1 MTRAARDE
9 KANPRVGPEVDFLL
23 SSGFLA
29 FGRHIGFLDGAAQV
43 GVRPARVFGTSSGAL
58 VGALSCAGLS
68 PGDILAEVRRV
79 RPIDR
84 MAWSWTP
91 WSGLF
96 SLQPLI
102 DRLETLLPD
111 QFADLSTPLA
121 VGVRRADG
129 RFHFVEDGPLAPAVA
144 ASCAIPVVFR
154 PVSLRVDAQPERCAD
169 GGAVDRIGLSHW
181 RARVQRSPEGVVHLV
196 ERSAGA
202 VGSDD
207 FAGVRV
213 VRSGRSGA
221 GFWSLGDIEGRVA
234 EARRATVA
242 GLTGG

>member
-1 MTRAARDE
+1 MTLSVCDG
-9 KANPRVGPEVDFLL
+9 KAGARVGPEVDFLL

-29 FGRHIGFLDGAAQV
+29 FGRHIGFLDGAAES
-43 GVRPARVFGTSSGAL
+43 GLRPARVFGTSSGAL
-58 VGALSCAGLS
+58 VGALHCAGLS
-68 PGDILAEVRRV
+68 PDDMLAEVRRV

-84 MAWSWTP
+84 MAWSSTP
-91 WSGLF
+91 WRGLF

-102 DRLETLLPD
+102 DRLEQLLPER
-111 QFADLSTPLA
+111 FAELRTPLA
-121 VGVRRADG
+121 VGVRRANG
-129 RFHFVEDGPLAPAVA
+129 RFHFVDTGPLAPAVA

-154 PVSLRVDAQPERCAD
+154 PVSLTLDAQPEACAD

-181 RARVQRSPEGVVHLV
+181 RGRARRAPEAVVHLV

-207 FAGVRV
+207 FAGVHV
-213 VRSGRSGA
+213 IRSGRSGA

-234 EARRATVA
+234 EARETTIA
-242 GLTGG
+242 GLVGG